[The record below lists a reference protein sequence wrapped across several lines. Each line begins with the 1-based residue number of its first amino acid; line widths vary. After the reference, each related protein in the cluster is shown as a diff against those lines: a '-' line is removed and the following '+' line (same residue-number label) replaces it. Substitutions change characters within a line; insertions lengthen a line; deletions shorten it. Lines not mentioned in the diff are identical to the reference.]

1 MERTQKG
8 HKQSECRACS
18 CRAQHLSYT
27 DSSRPLGGITPLPR
41 AVTWLP
47 CAHLSH
53 SLCNVWRQGGTSALL
68 AVVPQKGGLGAP
80 STIPGHAVTSL
91 CSRCSRNLRK
101 TQKGGMALLATMCG
115 SCGDPHQG
123 RLVHGGKSCYLLISP
138 QWSLPSKK
146 NGKHPPE

>member
-1 MERTQKG
+1 M
-8 HKQSECRACS
+8 
-18 CRAQHLSYT
+18 LM
-27 DSSRPLGGITPLPR
+27 
-41 AVTWLP
+41 
-47 CAHLSH
+47 
-53 SLCNVWRQGGTSALL
+53 
-68 AVVPQKGGLGAP
+68 VVPQEGGLGAP